1 MQKCQLNIINKNKE
15 RLQKKGCEKNQNFAG
30 EEKNKKRKK
39 SLVKGIKVELN
50 FLIGYSKNNLFFLA
64 IPYKEIF

>member
-15 RLQKKGCEKNQNFAG
+15 RLQKEGCERHQNFAE

-39 SLVKGIKVELN
+39 GLVKGIKISLKTKKKSSM
-50 FLIGYSKNNLFFLA
+50 L
-64 IPYKEIF
+64 

>member
-15 RLQKKGCEKNQNFAG
+15 RLQKKGCERHQNFAE

-39 SLVKGIKVELN
+39 SLVKGIKVSLKKKKKGSM
-50 FLIGYSKNNLFFLA
+50 LS
-64 IPYKEIF
+64 